1 MASYVLVVESNTAL
15 ARRINETLSE
25 ANYLLSTETE
35 LTWARRTLDVRAPD
49 AIILDTSLSD
59 GSGFALA
66 NEVRQ
71 NPSTARIPIFFIA
84 STHRGASHQA
94 EAQRRFAPA
103 EYLPTPLDTDRLLA
117 RLLETVPPGEPPEVA
132 AVPNYPSAAAA
143 DPAQKREKRA
153 VETTARHF
161 AAGEPELRGS
171 LARQPFARVLQRVY
185 AARMSGALL
194 LARNK
199 VKKIVNF
206 DKGYPVSVRSNM
218 LSECLGQILLE
229 QRLISAETL
238 AGSLREMKETRKHQ
252 GEVLVAM
259 GALSPYNLSRALM
272 LQMEAKLLEIFSW
285 SSGDF
290 MFKKEMSRQEAPMRL
305 ERTPA
310 ALILE
315 GIRRHYDAERIHSVL
330 EPLSGNYLVPNPDP
344 RRRLQ
349 DITSDAN
356 ERRFIDGLDGTVKL
370 EEALASSPISI
381 DRARLLLVAM
391 SEAGMIAASH
401 APPRGQKDETRRT
414 PRPVDP
420 GGKGMPPTGERSRD
434 ELVALLAVMRAQSHF
449 QVLGVERDATPAE
462 IADAY
467 QALARDFHPD
477 LFRLRSDEVR
487 DAARQI
493 FERLEKAFE
502 ILRDNSS
509 RRKYL
514 AELERTPLPAPAKA
528 EAAAGSE
535 SAATAAER
543 VYFTGVSHLRARRY
557 PQAAEAFGQATALA
571 PKQASYRSAL
581 GWALYRQAPADTR
594 AVAAGLAEL
603 RGAVECE
610 PANPW
615 VRISLGRFYAETGLP
630 DDAIREFE
638 AALGMSPGLA
648 DIEEEIRRLKGET

>member
-1 MASYVLVVESNTAL
+1 MASYVLVVESNPAL
-15 ARRINETLSE
+15 ARRINETLGE
-25 ANYLLSTETE
+25 AHYSLSTEAE
-35 LTWARRTLDVRAPD
+35 LVWARRTLAVRSPD
-49 AIILDTSLSD
+49 AIILDTTLSD

-66 NEVRQ
+66 KEVRE
-71 NPSTARIPIFFIA
+71 NSATARTPIFFVA

-103 EYLPTPLDTDRLLA
+103 EYLSTPLDVDRLLA
-117 RLLETVPPGEPPEVA
+117 RLLETVPPSAPPEAPPVA
-132 AVPNYPSAAAA
+132 NYPGAAAA
-143 DPAQKREKRA
+143 DLEQKREKRA
-153 VETTARHF
+153 VETTAKHF
-161 AAGEPELRGS
+161 VDGEAELHGS

-185 AARMSGALL
+185 SARMSGALL
-194 LARNK
+194 LARDK
-199 VKKIVNF
+199 TKKIVNF
-206 DKGYPVSVRSNM
+206 DEGYPVSVRSNM

-238 AGSLREMKETRKHQ
+238 EESLRRMKETHQHQ

-272 LQMEAKLLEIFSW
+272 LQMESKLLEIFSW

-290 MFKKEMSRQEAPMRL
+290 MFKKEMPRQEASMRL

-330 EPLSGNYLVPNPDP
+330 EPLSGNYLTPSPDP

-349 DITSDAN
+349 DITSDVN

-370 EEALASSPISI
+370 EAALASSPIPI

-391 SEAGMIAASH
+391 CEAGMIVATR
-401 APPRGQKDETRRT
+401 APLQEDEVRRT
-414 PRPVDP
+414 PRPVDL
-420 GGKGMPPTGERSRD
+420 GSKSIPTSERSRE

-449 QVLGVERDATPAE
+449 EVLGVERDATPAE

-477 LFRLRSDEVR
+477 LFRLRGDEVR

-493 FERLEKAFE
+493 FERLEKAFGV
-502 ILRDNSS
+502 LHDSGS

-514 AELERTPLPAPAKA
+514 AELERTPLPAPANA
-528 EAAAGSE
+528 EPAAESE

-581 GWALYRQAPADTR
+581 GWALYRLAPADSH

>member
-1 MASYVLVVESNTAL
+1 MASYVLVVESNAAL
-15 ARRINETLSE
+15 ARRINETLGE
-25 ANYLLSTETE
+25 AHYTLSTEAE
-35 LTWARRTLDVRAPD
+35 LAWARRTLDVRAPD
-49 AIILDTSLSD
+49 AIILDTTLSD
-59 GSGFALA
+59 GSGFTLA

-71 NPSTARIPIFFIA
+71 NPITARTPIFFVA

-103 EYLPTPLDTDRLLA
+103 EYMATPLDLDRLLA
-117 RLLETVPPGEPPEVA
+117 RLLETVPPSAPAEA
-132 AVPNYPSAAAA
+132 NLVPNYPGAAAA
-143 DPAQKREKRA
+143 DSAQKREKRS
-153 VETTARHF
+153 VETTAKNF
-161 AAGEPELRGS
+161 ADGESDLHGS

-185 AARMSGALL
+185 SARLSGSLL
-194 LARNK
+194 LARDST
-199 VKKIVNF
+199 KKIVNF
-206 DKGYPVSVRSNM
+206 DGGYPVSVRSNM

-229 QRLISAETL
+229 QRLITSETL
-238 AGSLREMKETRKHQ
+238 EESLRRMKETHRHQ

-272 LQMEAKLLEIFSW
+272 LQMEAKLLEVFSW
-285 SSGDF
+285 TDGDF
-290 MFKKEMSRQEAPMRL
+290 MFKKEISRQEAPMRL
-305 ERTPA
+305 ESTPA

-315 GIRRHYDAERIHSVL
+315 GIRRHYDAERIHAVL
-330 EPLSGNYLVPNPDP
+330 DPLSGQYLMPNSDP

-349 DITSDAN
+349 DITSDPN
-356 ERRFIDGLDGTVKL
+356 ERRFIDGLDGTIKL
-370 EEALASSPISI
+370 EAALASSPISI

-391 SEAGMIAASH
+391 SEAGMIAPSH
-401 APPRGQKDETRRT
+401 TAARGPKDESRRT
-414 PRPVDP
+414 PRPVDL
-420 GGKGMPPTGERSRD
+420 GSKSPTTTERSRE
-434 ELVALLAVMRAQSHF
+434 ELDALLAVMRAQNHYE
-449 QVLGVERDATPAE
+449 VLGVERAATPAE

-477 LFRLRSDEVR
+477 LFRLRSDEVK
-487 DAARQI
+487 DVARQI
-493 FERLEKAFE
+493 FDRLEKASE
-502 ILRDNSS
+502 ILLDTGS

-514 AELERTPLPAPAKA
+514 AELERTPVPAPSDA
-528 EAAAGSE
+528 EPAAASE

-557 PQAAEAFGQATALA
+557 QQAAEAFRQATTLA

-581 GWALYRQAPADTR
+581 GWALYRQAPADTH

-603 RGAVECE
+603 RKAVDCE

>member
-1 MASYVLVVESNTAL
+1 MASYVLVVESDPAL
-15 ARRINETLSE
+15 ARRISETLGE
-25 ANYLLSTETE
+25 AHYVLSAEAE
-35 LTWARRTLDVRAPD
+35 LAWARRTLAVRSPD
-49 AIILDTSLSD
+49 AIVLDTTLSD

-66 NEVRQ
+66 DEVRH
-71 NPSTARIPIFFIA
+71 NPGTARVPIFFVA

-103 EYLPTPLDTDRLLA
+103 EYLPTPLDVDRLLA
-117 RLLETVPPGEPPEVA
+117 RLLQTVPPSEPPEA
-132 AVPNYPSAAAA
+132 PAVPNYPGAAAA
-143 DPAQKREKRA
+143 DSAQKREKRA
-153 VETTARHF
+153 VETTAKHF
-161 AAGEPELRGS
+161 ADGESDLHGS

-185 AARMSGALL
+185 SARMSGALL
-194 LARNK
+194 LARGTI
-199 VKKIVNF
+199 KKIVNF
-206 DKGYPVSVRSNM
+206 DEGYPVSVRSNM

-229 QRLISAETL
+229 QRLISEEALED
-238 AGSLREMKETRKHQ
+238 SLRRMKETHKHQ

-272 LQMEAKLLEIFSW
+272 LQMEAKLLGIFSW
-285 SSGDF
+285 TSGDF
-290 MFKKEMSRQEAPMRL
+290 MFKKGLSHQDAPMRL
-305 ERTPA
+305 ERTPS

-315 GIRRHYDAERIHSVL
+315 GIRRHYDAERINSVL
-330 EPLSGNYLVPNPDP
+330 EPLSGKFLTPNPDP

-370 EEALASSPISI
+370 EVALASSPIPI
-381 DRARLLLVAM
+381 DHARLLLVAM
-391 SEAGMIAASH
+391 SEAGMITPSQ
-401 APPRGQKDETRRT
+401 APLRGQKDEIRRT
-414 PRPVDP
+414 PRPVDL
-420 GGKGMPPTGERSRD
+420 GSASVPTGERSRE
-434 ELVALLAVMRAQSHF
+434 ELAAMSAVMRAQDHF
-449 QVLGVERDATPAE
+449 EVLGVEREATPAE

-467 QALARDFHPD
+467 HGLARDFHPD

-487 DAARQI
+487 DVARQI
-493 FERLEKAFE
+493 FERLQQAFE
-502 ILRDNSS
+502 VLSDGGS

-514 AELERTPLPAPAKA
+514 AALERAPLVTDSDAQPAT
-528 EAAAGSE
+528 GSE
-535 SAATAAER
+535 SAITAAER

-557 PQAAEAFGQATALA
+557 PQASEAFRQATTLA

-581 GWALYRQAPADTR
+581 GWALYRLAPADTR

-603 RGAVECE
+603 RRAVETE

>member
-1 MASYVLVVESNTAL
+1 
-15 ARRINETLSE
+15 
-25 ANYLLSTETE
+25 
-35 LTWARRTLDVRAPD
+35 
-49 AIILDTSLSD
+49 
-59 GSGFALA
+59 
-66 NEVRQ
+66 
-71 NPSTARIPIFFIA
+71 
-84 STHRGASHQA
+84 
-94 EAQRRFAPA
+94 
-103 EYLPTPLDTDRLLA
+103 
-117 RLLETVPPGEPPEVA
+117 
-132 AVPNYPSAAAA
+132 
-143 DPAQKREKRA
+143 
-153 VETTARHF
+153 
-161 AAGEPELRGS
+161 
-171 LARQPFARVLQRVY
+171 
-185 AARMSGALL
+185 
-194 LARNK
+194 
-199 VKKIVNF
+199 
-206 DKGYPVSVRSNM
+206 M

-238 AGSLREMKETRKHQ
+238 EESLRRMKETHQHQ

-272 LQMEAKLLEIFSW
+272 LQMESKLLEIFSW

-290 MFKKEMSRQEAPMRL
+290 MFKKEMPRQEASMRL

-330 EPLSGNYLVPNPDP
+330 EPLSGNYLTPSPDP

-349 DITSDAN
+349 DITSDVN

-370 EEALASSPISI
+370 EAALASSPIPI

-391 SEAGMIAASH
+391 CEAGMIVATR
-401 APPRGQKDETRRT
+401 APLQEDEVRRT
-414 PRPVDP
+414 PRPVDL
-420 GGKGMPPTGERSRD
+420 GSKSIPTSERSRE

-449 QVLGVERDATPAE
+449 EVLGVERDATPAE

-477 LFRLRSDEVR
+477 LFRLRGDEVR

-493 FERLEKAFE
+493 FERLEKAFGV
-502 ILRDNSS
+502 LHDSGS

-514 AELERTPLPAPAKA
+514 AELERTPLPAPANA
-528 EAAAGSE
+528 EPAAESE

-581 GWALYRQAPADTR
+581 GWALYRQAPADSH

>member
-1 MASYVLVVESNTAL
+1 MASYVLVVESNPAL
-15 ARRINETLSE
+15 ARRINETLGE
-25 ANYLLSTETE
+25 AHYSLSTEAE
-35 LTWARRTLDVRAPD
+35 LTWARRTLAVRAPD
-49 AIILDTSLSD
+49 AIILDTTLSD

-66 NEVRQ
+66 DEVRR
-71 NPSTARIPIFFIA
+71 NPSTARVPIFFVA

-103 EYLPTPLDTDRLLA
+103 EYLPTPLDADRLLA
-117 RLLETVPPGEPPEVA
+117 CLLETVPPSEPPEAPAVLNYPGA
-132 AVPNYPSAAAA
+132 AVA
-143 DPAQKREKRA
+143 DPAQRRERRA
-153 VETTARHF
+153 VETTAKHF
-161 AAGEPELRGS
+161 AEGEPELHGS
-171 LARQPFARVLQRVY
+171 LGRQPFARVLQRVY
-185 AARMSGALL
+185 SGRMSGSLL
-194 LARNK
+194 LARGDT
-199 VKKIVNF
+199 KKIVNF
-206 DKGYPVSVRSNM
+206 DEGYPVSIRSNM

-238 AGSLREMKETRKHQ
+238 EESLRRMKEAHQHQ

-259 GALSPYNLSRALM
+259 GALSPFNLSRALM
-272 LQMEAKLLEIFSW
+272 LQMESKLLEIFSW
-285 SSGDF
+285 TNGDF
-290 MFKKEMSRQEAPMRL
+290 MFKKGQSRQDAPMRL

-330 EPLSGNYLVPNPDP
+330 QPLSGKYLTPNSDP

-349 DITSDAN
+349 DMTADAS

-370 EEALASSPISI
+370 EAALASSPIPI
-381 DRARLLLVAM
+381 DRARLLVVAM
-391 SEAGMIAASH
+391 SEAGMITPSQ
-401 APPRGQKDETRRT
+401 APLRAEKDEVRRT
-414 PRPVDP
+414 PRPADL
-420 GGKGMPPTGERSRD
+420 GGTSVSTGERSRE
-434 ELVALLAVMRAQSHF
+434 ELVALLAVMRVQSHF
-449 QVLGVERDATPAE
+449 EALGVEREATPGE
-462 IADAY
+462 IMDAY
-467 QALARDFHPD
+467 HALARDFHPD
-477 LFRLRSDEVR
+477 LFRLRDEDVR

-502 ILRDNSS
+502 VLRDSGS
-509 RRKYL
+509 RRNYL
-514 AELERTPLPAPAKA
+514 IELQRTPLPARLDG
-528 EAAAGSE
+528 EAADESE

-543 VYFTGVSHLRARRY
+543 VYFTGVSHLRSRRY
-557 PQAAEAFGQATALA
+557 PQAAEAFRQATTLA

-594 AVAAGLAEL
+594 ALAAGLAEL
-603 RGAVECE
+603 RRAVETE

-638 AALGMSPGLA
+638 VALSMSPGLA

>member
-272 LQMEAKLLEIFSW
+272 LQMESKLLEIFSW

-290 MFKKEMSRQEAPMRL
+290 MFKRGLPRHDAPLRL

-315 GIRRHYDAERIHSVL
+315 GIRRHYDVERIHRVL
-330 EPLSGNYLVPNPDP
+330 EPLSGKYLTPNPDP

-349 DITSDAN
+349 DITADVN
-356 ERRFIDGLDGTVKL
+356 ERRFMDGLDGTVKL
-370 EEALASSPISI
+370 EAALASSPIPI

-391 SEAGMIAASH
+391 AEAGMITATQ
-401 APPRGQKDETRRT
+401 APPPVRKDQARRT
-414 PRPVDP
+414 PQPVDLGSP
-420 GGKGMPPTGERSRD
+420 SAPTSERSRE
-434 ELVALLAVMRAQSHF
+434 ELVALLAVMRVQSHF
-449 QVLGVERDATPAE
+449 EVLGVDRDATPAE

-467 QALARDFHPD
+467 QALARNFHPD
-477 LFRLRSDEVR
+477 LFRLRDDDVR
-487 DAARQI
+487 DSARQI
-493 FERLEKAFE
+493 FERLQKAFE
-502 ILRDNSS
+502 VLRDSVA

-514 AELERTPLPAPAKA
+514 ADLERAPLPAHFDT
-528 EAAAGSE
+528 EAAHGSE

-557 PQAAEAFGQATALA
+557 PQAAEAFRQATTLA

-594 AVAAGLAEL
+594 ALAAGLAEL
-603 RGAVECE
+603 RGAVETE

-615 VRISLGRFYAETGLP
+615 VRISLGRFYAETGFA

-638 AALGMSPGLA
+638 TALGMSPGLA

>member
-1 MASYVLVVESNTAL
+1 MASYVLVVESNPAL
-15 ARRINETLSE
+15 ARRINEALGE
-25 ANYLLSTETE
+25 AHYSLSTEAE

-49 AIILDTSLSD
+49 AIILDTTLSD

-66 NEVRQ
+66 DEVRR

-103 EYLPTPLDTDRLLA
+103 EYLPTPLDADHLLA
-117 RLLETVPPGEPPEVA
+117 RLLETVPPSEAPEA
-132 AVPNYPSAAAA
+132 QAVPNYPGAAAA
-143 DPAQKREKRA
+143 DSEQKRERRA
-153 VETTARHF
+153 VETTAKHF
-161 AAGEPELRGS
+161 AEGESDLRGS
-171 LARQPFARVLQRVY
+171 LARQPFARVLQRIY
-185 AARMSGALL
+185 SARMSGALL
-194 LARNK
+194 LARGDT
-199 VKKIVNF
+199 KKIVNF
-206 DKGYPVSVRSNM
+206 EEGYPVSVRSNM

-238 AGSLREMKETRKHQ
+238 AESLRRMKETHQHQ

-272 LQMEAKLLEIFSW
+272 LQMESKVLEIFSW

-290 MFKKEMSRQEAPMRL
+290 MFKKDQSHQDAPMRL

-310 ALILE
+310 ALILD

-330 EPLSGNYLVPNPDP
+330 EPLSGKYLAPSPDP

-349 DITSDAN
+349 DITADAN

-370 EEALASSPISI
+370 ETALASSPIPI

-391 SEAGMIAASH
+391 SEAGMITPSQ
-401 APPRGQKDETRRT
+401 APPRGQKDESRHT
-414 PRPVDP
+414 PRPVDL
-420 GGKGMPPTGERSRD
+420 GGASASTGERSRE
-434 ELVALLAVMRAQSHF
+434 ELVALLAVMRVQSHF
-449 QVLGVERDATPAE
+449 EVLGVEREATPVE
-462 IADAY
+462 IGDAY
-467 QALARDFHPD
+467 HALARDFHPD
-477 LFRLRSDEVR
+477 LFRLRSDDVR

-493 FERLEKAFE
+493 FERLEKAFAV
-502 ILRDNSS
+502 LRDSS
-509 RRKYL
+509 ARRKYL
-514 AELERTPLPAPAKA
+514 AELQRTPLPARSDA
-528 EAAAGSE
+528 EGGDGSE

-557 PQAAEAFGQATALA
+557 PQAAEAFRQATTLA

-594 AVAAGLAEL
+594 ALAAGLAEL
-603 RGAVECE
+603 RRAVETE

>member
-1 MASYVLVVESNTAL
+1 MASYVLVVESNPAL
-15 ARRINETLSE
+15 ARRINETLGE
-25 ANYLLSTETE
+25 AHYSLSTEAE
-35 LTWARRTLDVRAPD
+35 LVWARRTLAVRSPD
-49 AIILDTSLSD
+49 AIILDTTLSD

-66 NEVRQ
+66 KEVRD
-71 NPSTARIPIFFIA
+71 NSATARTPIFFVA

-103 EYLPTPLDTDRLLA
+103 EYLPTPLDVDRLLA
-117 RLLETVPPGEPPEVA
+117 RLLETVPPSAPPEQS
-132 AVPNYPSAAAA
+132 AVPNYPGTAAA
-143 DPAQKREKRA
+143 DSEQKREKRA
-153 VETTARHF
+153 VETTAKHF
-161 AAGEPELRGS
+161 TDGEAELHGS

-185 AARMSGALL
+185 SARMSGALL
-194 LARNK
+194 LARDK
-199 VKKIVNF
+199 TKKIVNF
-206 DKGYPVSVRSNM
+206 EEGYPVSVRSNM

-238 AGSLREMKETRKHQ
+238 EESLRRMKETHQHQ

-272 LQMEAKLLEIFSW
+272 LQMESKLLEIFSW

-290 MFKKEMSRQEAPMRL
+290 MFKKEMPRQDASMRL

-330 EPLSGNYLVPNPDP
+330 EPLSGNYLTPNPDP

-370 EEALASSPISI
+370 EAALASSPIAI

-391 SEAGMIAASH
+391 CEAGMIVATR
-401 APPRGQKDETRRT
+401 APLRGQVDEARRT
-414 PRPVDP
+414 PRPVDL
-420 GGKGMPPTGERSRD
+420 GTRSMPTSERSRE
-434 ELVALLAVMRAQSHF
+434 ELVALLAVMRSQSHF
-449 QVLGVERDATPAE
+449 EVLGVERDATPAE

-477 LFRLRSDEVR
+477 LFRLRGEEVR
-487 DAARQI
+487 DVARQI
-493 FERLEKAFE
+493 FERLEKAFGV
-502 ILRDNSS
+502 LRDSVS

-514 AELERTPLPAPAKA
+514 AELERTPLPAPANA
-528 EAAAGSE
+528 QPAAGSE

-581 GWALYRQAPADTR
+581 GWARYRQAPADSH

-603 RGAVECE
+603 RRSVECE
-610 PANPW
+610 PTNPW

>member
-1 MASYVLVVESNTAL
+1 MASYVLVVESNPTL
-15 ARRINETLSE
+15 ARRINEALSE
-25 ANYLLSTETE
+25 AHYLLSTEAE
-35 LTWARRTLDVRAPD
+35 LTWARRTLAVRAPD
-49 AIILDTSLSD
+49 AIVLDTTLSD

-66 NEVRQ
+66 DEVRR
-71 NPSTARIPIFFIA
+71 NPSTARIPIFFVA

-103 EYLPTPLDTDRLLA
+103 EYLATPLDADRLLA
-117 RLLETVPPGEPPEVA
+117 RLLETVPPSEPPEA
-132 AVPNYPSAAAA
+132 FAVPNYPGTAAA
-143 DPAQKREKRA
+143 DSEQKREKRA
-153 VETTARHF
+153 VETSARHF
-161 AAGEPELRGS
+161 ADGEPELHGS
-171 LARQPFARVLQRVY
+171 LARQPFARVLQRAY
-185 AARMSGALL
+185 SARMSGALL
-194 LARNK
+194 LARGNT
-199 VKKIVNF
+199 KKIVNF
-206 DKGYPVSVRSNM
+206 DEGYPVSIRSNM

-238 AGSLREMKETRKHQ
+238 EESLRRMKETHQHQ

-272 LQMEAKLLEIFSW
+272 LQMESKLLEIFSW
-285 SSGDF
+285 TSGDF
-290 MFKKEMSRQEAPMRL
+290 MFKKGMSRQDAPMRL

-315 GIRRHYDAERIHSVL
+315 GIRRHYDAERIHRVL
-330 EPLSGNYLVPNPDP
+330 APLSGKYLTPHPDP

-349 DITSDAN
+349 DITADAN

-370 EEALASSPISI
+370 EAALASSPIPI

-391 SEAGMIAASH
+391 SEAGMITPTQ
-401 APPRGQKDETRRT
+401 APLSVKKDEARRT
-414 PRPVDP
+414 PRPVDL
-420 GGKGMPPTGERSRD
+420 GSATAPTGERSRE
-434 ELVALLAVMRAQSHF
+434 ELVALLAVMRVQSHF
-449 QVLGVERDATPAE
+449 EVLGVEREATPGE

-467 QALARDFHPD
+467 HVLARDFHPD
-477 LFRLRSDEVR
+477 LFRLRSDDVR
-487 DAARQI
+487 DTARQI

-502 ILRDNSS
+502 VLRDGAS
-509 RRKYL
+509 RRNYL
-514 AELERTPLPAPAKA
+514 VELERTPLPAQAEGEPAD
-528 EAAAGSE
+528 GSE

-557 PQAAEAFGQATALA
+557 PQAAEAFRQASTLS
-571 PKQASYRSAL
+571 PRQASYHSAL

-594 AVAAGLAEL
+594 ALAAGLAEL
-603 RGAVECE
+603 RRAVETE

-630 DDAIREFE
+630 DAAIREFE

>member
-1 MASYVLVVESNTAL
+1 MASYVLVVESNPAL
-15 ARRINETLSE
+15 ARRINETLGE
-25 ANYLLSTETE
+25 AHYSLSTEAE
-35 LTWARRTLDVRAPD
+35 LVWARRTLAVRSPD
-49 AIILDTSLSD
+49 AIILDTTLSD

-71 NPSTARIPIFFIA
+71 NSATARTPIFFVA

-103 EYLPTPLDTDRLLA
+103 EYLQTPLDVDRLLA
-117 RLLETVPPGEPPEVA
+117 RLLETVPPSAPPEA
-132 AVPNYPSAAAA
+132 PAVPNYPGAAAA
-143 DPAQKREKRA
+143 DSEQKREKRA
-153 VETTARHF
+153 VETTAKHF
-161 AAGEPELRGS
+161 ADGESELHGS

-185 AARMSGALL
+185 SARMSGALL
-194 LARNK
+194 LARDK
-199 VKKIVNF
+199 TKKIVNF
-206 DKGYPVSVRSNM
+206 DEGYPVSVRSNM

-238 AGSLREMKETRKHQ
+238 EESLRRMKETHQHQ

-370 EEALASSPISI
+370 EEALAISI

>member
-1 MASYVLVVESNTAL
+1 MASYVLVVESNPAL
-15 ARRINETLSE
+15 ARRINETLGE
-25 ANYLLSTETE
+25 AHYTLSTEAE
-35 LTWARRTLDVRAPD
+35 LAWARRTLAVRAPD
-49 AIILDTSLSD
+49 AIILDTTLPD
-59 GSGFALA
+59 GSGFTLA
-66 NEVRQ
+66 DEVRR
-71 NPSTARIPIFFIA
+71 NPSTARVPIFFVA

-103 EYLPTPLDTDRLLA
+103 EYLPTPLDADHLLA
-117 RLLETVPPGEPPEVA
+117 RLLETVPPSEPPEA
-132 AVPNYPSAAAA
+132 HAVPNYPGAAAA
-143 DPAQKREKRA
+143 DSAQKREKRA
-153 VETTARHF
+153 VETTAKHF
-161 AAGEPELRGS
+161 AEGEPELHGS

-185 AARMSGALL
+185 SACMSGALL
-194 LARNK
+194 LARGDT
-199 VKKIVNF
+199 KKIVNF
-206 DKGYPVSVRSNM
+206 EEGYPVSIRSNM

-238 AGSLREMKETRKHQ
+238 EESLRRMKETHKHQ

-272 LQMEAKLLEIFSW
+272 LQMESKLLEIFSW

-290 MFKKEMSRQEAPMRL
+290 MFKKGQSRQEAPMRL

-315 GIRRHYDAERIHSVL
+315 GIRRHYDAERIHRVL
-330 EPLSGNYLVPNPDP
+330 EPLSGKYLAPSPDP

-349 DITSDAN
+349 DITADAN
-356 ERRFIDGLDGTVKL
+356 ERHFIDGLDGTVKL
-370 EEALASSPISI
+370 ETALASSPIPI

-391 SEAGMIAASH
+391 SEAGMIVPAQ
-401 APPRGQKDETRRT
+401 APARGQKDEGQRT
-414 PRPVDP
+414 PRPVDL
-420 GGKGMPPTGERSRD
+420 GGTSVPSGERSRE
-434 ELVALLAVMRAQSHF
+434 ELVALLAVMRVQSHF
-449 QVLGVERDATPAE
+449 EVLGVDREATPPE
-462 IADAY
+462 IGDAY
-467 QALARDFHPD
+467 HALARDFHPD
-477 LFRLRSDEVR
+477 LFRLRGEHVR

-502 ILRDNSS
+502 VLRDSGS
-509 RRKYL
+509 RRNYL
-514 AELERTPLPAPAKA
+514 IELQRTPLPARLDG
-528 EAAAGSE
+528 EAADEAE

-543 VYFTGVSHLRARRY
+543 VYFTGVSHLRARLY
-557 PQAAEAFGQATALA
+557 PQAAEAFRQATTLA

-594 AVAAGLAEL
+594 ALAAGLAEL
-603 RGAVECE
+603 RKAVESE

>member
-1 MASYVLVVESNTAL
+1 MASYVLVVESNPAI
-15 ARRINETLSE
+15 ARRINETLGE
-25 ANYLLSTETE
+25 AHYSLSTEAE
-35 LTWARRTLDVRAPD
+35 LVWARRTLAVRAPD
-49 AIILDTSLSD
+49 AIILDTTLSD

-66 NEVRQ
+66 DEVRQ
-71 NPSTARIPIFFIA
+71 NTSTARIPIFFIA

-103 EYLPTPLDTDRLLA
+103 EYLPTPLDADHLLA
-117 RLLETVPPGEPPEVA
+117 RLLETVPPSEPPEGQ
-132 AVPNYPSAAAA
+132 AVPNYPGAATA
-143 DPAQKREKRA
+143 DSAQKRERRA
-153 VETTARHF
+153 VEITAKHF
-161 AAGEPELRGS
+161 AEGEPELHGS

-185 AARMSGALL
+185 SARMSGALL
-194 LARNK
+194 LARGDT
-199 VKKIVNF
+199 KKIVTF
-206 DKGYPVSVRSNM
+206 DEGYPVAIRSNM

-238 AGSLREMKETRKHQ
+238 EESLRRMKEKHQHQ

-272 LQMEAKLLEIFSW
+272 LQMESKLLEIFSW

-290 MFKKEMSRQEAPMRL
+290 MFKKGTSRQEASMRL

-330 EPLSGNYLVPNPDP
+330 EPLSGKYLTPNPDP

-349 DITSDAN
+349 DITADAN

-370 EEALASSPISI
+370 ETALASSPIPI

-391 SEAGMIAASH
+391 SEAGMIVPTQ
-401 APPRGQKDETRRT
+401 APSRGKKEEGHHT
-414 PRPVDP
+414 PRPVDL
-420 GGKGMPPTGERSRD
+420 GGTSPSTAERSRE
-434 ELVALLAVMRAQSHF
+434 ELVALLAVMRVQSHF
-449 QVLGVERDATPAE
+449 EVLGVEREATPVE
-462 IADAY
+462 IGDAY
-467 QALARDFHPD
+467 HALARDFHPD
-477 LFRLRSDEVR
+477 LFRLRSDDVR
-487 DAARQI
+487 DVARQI
-493 FERLEKAFE
+493 FERLGKAFE
-502 ILRDNSS
+502 VLRDSGS
-509 RRKYL
+509 RRNYTI
-514 AELERTPLPAPAKA
+514 ELQRTPPPKRADG
-528 EAAAGSE
+528 EAADESE

-557 PQAAEAFGQATALA
+557 PQAAEAFRQATTLA

-594 AVAAGLAEL
+594 ALAAGLAEL
-603 RGAVECE
+603 RKAVETE

>member
-1 MASYVLVVESNTAL
+1 MASYVLVVESNPAL
-15 ARRINETLSE
+15 ARRINETLGE
-25 ANYLLSTETE
+25 AHYSLSTEAE
-35 LTWARRTLDVRAPD
+35 LVWARRTLAVRSPD
-49 AIILDTSLSD
+49 AIILDTTLSD

-66 NEVRQ
+66 KEVRE
-71 NPSTARIPIFFIA
+71 NSATARTPIFFVA

-103 EYLPTPLDTDRLLA
+103 EYLSTPLDVDRLLA
-117 RLLETVPPGEPPEVA
+117 RLLETVPPSAPPEAPPVA
-132 AVPNYPSAAAA
+132 NYPGAAAA
-143 DPAQKREKRA
+143 DLEQKREKRA
-153 VETTARHF
+153 VETTAKHF
-161 AAGEPELRGS
+161 VDGEAELHGS

-185 AARMSGALL
+185 SARMSGALL
-194 LARNK
+194 LARDK
-199 VKKIVNF
+199 TKKIVNF
-206 DKGYPVSVRSNM
+206 DEGYPVSVRSNM

-238 AGSLREMKETRKHQ
+238 EESLRRMKETHQHQ

-272 LQMEAKLLEIFSW
+272 LQMESKLLEIFSW

-290 MFKKEMSRQEAPMRL
+290 MFKKGLSRQDAPMRL

-315 GIRRHYDAERIHSVL
+315 GIRRHYDAERIHRVL
-330 EPLSGNYLVPNPDP
+330 EPLSGKFLTPNPDP

-349 DITSDAN
+349 DMTADAN

-370 EEALASSPISI
+370 EAALASSPIPI

-391 SEAGMIAASH
+391 TEAGMITSSQ
-401 APPRGQKDETRRT
+401 APRPVEKDENRRT
-414 PRPVDP
+414 PRPVDL
-420 GGKGMPPTGERSRD
+420 GSAGAPTGERSRE
-434 ELVALLAVMRAQSHF
+434 ELVAMLAVMRAQNHF
-449 QVLGVERDATPAE
+449 EVLGVERAATPGD
-462 IADAY
+462 ITDAY
-467 QALARDFHPD
+467 QGLARDFHPD
-477 LFRLRSDEVR
+477 LFRLRSDVVR
-487 DAARQI
+487 DTARQI
-493 FERLEKAFE
+493 FERLQEAFE
-502 ILRDNSS
+502 VLSDSGS

-514 AELERTPLPAPAKA
+514 AELERTPLPTNRDGEP
-528 EAAAGSE
+528 AAASE
-535 SAATAAER
+535 SATTAAER

-581 GWALYRQAPADTR
+581 GWALYRQAPADSH

>member
-1 MASYVLVVESNTAL
+1 MASYVLVVESNSAL
-15 ARRINETLSE
+15 ARRINETLGE
-25 ANYLLSTETE
+25 AHYTLSTEAE
-35 LTWARRTLDVRAPD
+35 LSWARRTLAVRTPD
-49 AIILDTSLSD
+49 AIILDTTLSD

-66 NEVRQ
+66 DEVRK
-71 NPSTARIPIFFIA
+71 NPHTARTPIFFVA

-103 EYLPTPLDTDRLLA
+103 EYMSTPLDLDRLLA
-117 RLLETVPPGEPPEVA
+117 RLLETVPASAPA
-132 AVPNYPSAAAA
+132 LANLVPNYPATADSA
-143 DPAQKREKRA
+143 QRREKRA
-153 VETTARHF
+153 VESTAKNF
-161 AAGEPELRGS
+161 ADGEADLHGS
-171 LARQPFARVLQRVY
+171 LGRQPFARVLQRVY
-185 AARMSGALL
+185 SARLSGALL
-194 LARNK
+194 LARAET
-199 VKKIVNF
+199 KKIVNF
-206 DKGYPVSVRSNM
+206 DEGYPVSVRSNM

-229 QRLISAETL
+229 QRLISSQVLEE
-238 AGSLREMKETRKHQ
+238 SLRRMKETHQHQ

-272 LQMEAKLLEIFSW
+272 LQMEAKLLEVFSW
-285 SSGDF
+285 TNGEF
-290 MFKKEMSRQEAPMRL
+290 MFKKEEPRHEAPMRL

-315 GIRRHYDAERIHSVL
+315 GIRRHYDAERIHAVL
-330 EPLSGNYLVPNPDP
+330 DPLSGNYLVPSSDP

-349 DITSDAN
+349 DITSDPN
-356 ERRFIDGLDGTVKL
+356 ERHFIDSLDGTVRL
-370 EEALASSPISI
+370 EAALASSPIPI

-391 SEAGMIAASH
+391 SEAGMITASH
-401 APPRGQKDETRRT
+401 THPRAPKDEARRT
-414 PRPVDP
+414 PRPVDLGNKSP
-420 GGKGMPPTGERSRD
+420 AKAERSRE
-434 ELVALLAVMRAQSHF
+434 ELDAQMAVMRTQSHF
-449 QVLGVERDATPAE
+449 EVLGLDRTAAPAE

-477 LFRLRSDEVR
+477 LFRLRSDEVKE
-487 DAARQI
+487 AARQI
-493 FERLEKAFE
+493 FERLEKAFQV
-502 ILRDNSS
+502 LRDGVS

-514 AELERTPLPAPAKA
+514 AELERTPAPAA
-528 EAAAGSE
+528 TDVEPAATSE

-557 PQAAEAFGQATALA
+557 PQAAEAFRQATTLA

-581 GWALYRQAPADTR
+581 GWAIYRQAPADTH

-603 RGAVECE
+603 RRAVECE
-610 PANPW
+610 PNNPW

-638 AALGMSPGLA
+638 AALGLSPGLA